1 MARAG
6 RIVRISVGH
15 YPLAA
20 IRHFD
25 GDTKMQRMGSEQ
37 GFWTLLTQDERN
49 TLSGLGLRRDY
60 SPGTTICHEG
70 DPATH
75 VFILLTGWVKILST
89 TADGHEL
96 VLALRGDGE
105 TVGEIAGETTGRRTA
120 TIEAIDAVR
129 ALVVRY
135 DEFRYF
141 LDTNVGA
148 GHAYR
153 RVVTQRW
160 NDTDTI
166 LRGRT
171 GTSGAQRLARVLLDL
186 ADRRGQSVNGAIHL
200 TLPLTQDELAS
211 LAGTSRAT
219 VTRAL
224 TNWRKRGFILTTQ
237 RHITII
243 DLEALR
249 RVAGR
254 QS

>member
-1 MARAG
+1 M
-6 RIVRISVGH
+6 
-15 YPLAA
+15 
-20 IRHFD
+20 
-25 GDTKMQRMGSEQ
+25 Q
-37 GFWTLLTQDERN
+37 GFWTLLTQDEQG
-49 TLSGLGLRRDY
+49 TLSALGLRRDY
-60 SPGTTICHEG
+60 PPGAIICHEG
-70 DPATH
+70 DPAMH

-105 TVGEIAGETTGRRTA
+105 TIGEIAGETTGRRSA
-120 TIEAIDAVR
+120 TMQAIDAVR
-129 ALVVRY
+129 ALMVRY
-135 DEFRYF
+135 DEFRHF

-171 GTSGAQRLARVLLDL
+171 GTSGARRLARLLIDL
-186 ADRRGQSVNGAIHL
+186 ADRRGQAVNGTIYL
-200 TLPLTQDELAS
+200 DLPLTQDELAS

-224 TNWRKRGFILTTQ
+224 SSWRGRGFILTTP

-249 RVAGR
+249 RVAGPT
-254 QS
+254 